1 MNSKKRIVI
10 LVIFLTVTAVTASGL
25 LAKIINN
32 TIATVNGKVILRSE
46 FDKKINI
53 LLKDVPPESLKET
66 EKVLQFKEQ
75 VLDEMINEMLVL
87 QDAESKKVTI
97 TNKEITDGI
106 DKLKTS
112 FNSPE
117 EFDAAIKDKGLTME
131 DLKTEVKNQLIKEKM
146 IQKEIVPKVK
156 SPTEAEIE
164 QFYKDNKEDVNK
176 MLANE
181 IHRTNMEKAQ
191 KNWLNK
197 LKNKASIIK
206 NDIE

>member
-1 MNSKKRIVI
+1 MNSKKRIAI
-10 LVIFLTVTAVTASGL
+10 LAVFLTVVTVTGSGL
-25 LAKIINN
+25 FAKIINN
-32 TIATVNGKVILRSE
+32 TIATVNGKVILKSE
-46 FDKKINI
+46 FDKKISI
-53 LLKDVPPESLKET
+53 LLKGVPPESLKET

-75 VLDEMINEMLVL
+75 VLDEMINEILVL

-106 DKLKTS
+106 EKLKTS
-112 FNSPE
+112 FSTPE
-117 EFDAAIKDKGLTME
+117 EFEDAIKEKGLTME
-131 DLKTEVKNQLIKEKM
+131 DLQTEVKNQLIKEKM
-146 IQKEIVPKVK
+146 IQKEIVPKVTN
-156 SPTEAEIE
+156 PTEAEIE
-164 QFYKDNKEDVNK
+164 QFYKDNKEDVDK

-181 IHRTNMEKAQ
+181 INRTNMDKAQ